1 MKDNFWYNFK
11 IRAKINA
18 KTSQIRA
25 MRKTIALL
33 EEDILDNQGRIA
45 FYKGKM
51 AEIDGNQ
58 MDMFIPERK

>member
-1 MKDNFWYNFK
+1 MDSWWNNFK
-11 IRAKINA
+11 IKSQINA
-18 KTSQIRA
+18 KTSHIRA

-33 EEDILDNQGRIA
+33 EGDILDNQDRIA
-45 FYKGKM
+45 CYKAKM